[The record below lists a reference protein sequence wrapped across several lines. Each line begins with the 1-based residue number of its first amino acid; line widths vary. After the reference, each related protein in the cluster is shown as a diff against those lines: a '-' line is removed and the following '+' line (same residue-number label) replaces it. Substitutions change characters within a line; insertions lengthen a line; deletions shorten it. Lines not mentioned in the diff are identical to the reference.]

1 MVFIISSSLRV
12 MADAPL
18 SFRQT
23 VLLCQPGKRASIDCL
38 PVPRSSLSEL
48 RESDHVNRRTFE
60 QGNRWFAPCAARGLN
75 CRVAA

>member
-1 MVFIISSSLRV
+1 
-12 MADAPL
+12 MATDETTTGDQKKHYFVDEAGDP
-18 SFRQT
+18 
-23 VLLCQPGKRASIDCL
+23 VLFNRRKQIVVG
-38 PVPRSSLSEL
+38 